1 MMQIP
6 TSTEA
11 LKQIMGLQITIR
23 SRNGEYTSDSFLK
36 RIVDKQYDTFPE
48 FFGMNKNQTGPSD
61 LSTIQGTRRS
71 GLTWVRKI
79 QDKLPIGKGVLNYMK
94 DVKNLKYVTDPTTG
108 ENYYY
113 IDGILQIS
121 QLCQQNDP
129 EFKPSYKVE
138 TINRI
143 ENIHTTLQYELCSL
157 GVLCGYKIY
166 IPNADRNK
174 KIKNGQTINE
184 DFKEFLVDNFNQM
197 NTRSDDIDCLWVDDN
212 NDVVKAF
219 EVENSTGVD
228 SGMSRMSSLQ
238 IKVPCYVIGTKD
250 SYSKKFVELKE
261 TSYKN
266 SNVNFTYLDNKKVS
280 REFNSINEH
289 SDVYSS
295 IEVRDRL
302 EKKFK

>member
-1 MMQIP
+1 MQIP

-23 SRNGEYTSDSFLK
+23 SKNGEYTSDSFLK
-36 RIVDKQYDTFPE
+36 RIVSKQYETFPE
-48 FFGMNKNQTGPSD
+48 YFGLNKGQTGPSE
-61 LSTIQGTRRS
+61 LGTIQGTRRS
-71 GLTWVRKI
+71 GLTWVRQN
-79 QDKLPIGKGVLNYMK
+79 QDKLPIGKGVSNYMK
-94 DVKNLKYVTDPTTG
+94 DVENVKYIIDSTTG
-108 ENYYY
+108 EKYYY
-113 IDGILQIS
+113 IDGILQMA
-121 QLCQQNDP
+121 QLSIQNDP
-129 EFKPSYKVE
+129 DFVPSYKTE
-138 TINRI
+138 TINRV
-143 ENIHTTLQYELCSL
+143 ENIHTTLQYELCGL
-157 GVLCGYKIY
+157 GILCGYKVY
-166 IPNADRNK
+166 IPNSDRNK

-184 DFKEFLVDNFNQM
+184 DFKEYLVDNFNQM

-250 SYSKKFVELKE
+250 SYSKKFKELKE

-266 SNVNFTYLDNKKVS
+266 SNVNFLYIDNKKIS

-289 SDVYSS
+289 LDVYSS
-295 IEVRDRL
+295 VEIRDRL